1 MSYATGNVLEFI
13 TQNQFD
19 ELASSPS
26 RPLPVDRVDGEEAEE
41 EEPDSD
47 GDLSVFSGSA
57 VEVEPK
63 LEEAEEPLVKPAKRS
78 RPRASLSPRAKA
90 ERTLFNEIWAQLKPL
105 KGDPAFFDSFSFFFR
120 PAD

>member
-1 MSYATGNVLEFI
+1 MSYATENVLEYI

-19 ELASSPS
+19 ELASSPG
-26 RPLPVDRVDGEEAEE
+26 RPLGPVDREEAEE

-47 GDLSVFSGSA
+47 GDHSVFSGSA

-63 LEEAEEPLVKPAKRS
+63 LEEAEEVKPLVKPARIS

-90 ERTLFNEIWAQLKPL
+90 ERTLFNELWAQLKPL
-105 KGDPAFFDSFSFFFR
+105 KGEPAFFDSFFFR